1 MRRLVCLVALLLGC
15 TPAPD
20 TGARQQ
26 PGGQE
31 ESDVPDDP
39 GRINPDGTIC
49 MPDPAWVECAEKVR
63 RECEAAGLGR
73 EACAERVAAA
83 CGMPMCPDTPPPC
96 RPADEY
102 GACIERVKAAC
113 LEKGLSDEECRRL
126 AQATC
131 GAPCPA
137 PTPMCL
143 PGEEWR
149 ICAAGAGAPCFDAA
163 GVPDEE
169 CRRRVLATCGI
180 ACPEPNG
187 CYPDDWRVCAE
198 RTIHV
203 CLDHGVDDETCRDLV
218 AALCG

>member
-113 LEKGLSDEECRRL
+113 VEKGLTDEECRRL

-131 GAPCPA
+131 GAP
-137 PTPMCL
+137 
-143 PGEEWR
+143 
-149 ICAAGAGAPCFDAA
+149 
-163 GVPDEE
+163 
-169 CRRRVLATCGI
+169 
-180 ACPEPNG
+180 CPEPNG